1 MGIDHL
7 QLSPELIT
15 ALYPETLVDGSD
27 PDLIN
32 YTFMGENGRS
42 ICFLVNSPDEE
53 FIPEEQLAFL
63 NKILIACKCSLKD
76 VALVNTARTPVHID
90 NLKKQFRPRII
101 FLWGAGSLVGGL
113 NDEFQDMTISTIG
126 DISIVPV
133 LQADVMHKDN
143 KDGIE
148 SKQRLW
154 VCLKKLFS
162 L

>member
-7 QLSPELIT
+7 QLSPELI
-15 ALYPETLVDGSD
+15 AVLYPETLVDGND
-27 PDLIN
+27 PDLVR
-32 YTFMGENGRS
+32 YPFMGENSRS
-42 ICFLVNSPDEE
+42 ICFLVNNPDEE
-53 FIPEEQLAFL
+53 FMPEEQLAFL
-63 NKILIACKCSLKD
+63 NRILSACKCSLKD
-76 VALVNTARTPVHID
+76 IALVNTARTPVHFD

-101 FLWGAGSLVGGL
+101 FLWGTGSSVAGL
-113 NDEFQDMTISTIG
+113 NNEFRDMTISAIG

-133 LQADVMHKDN
+133 LQAGIMHNDN